1 MAAPLTTED
10 GPVGVINV
18 HATRPDA
25 FGPDDSGSSAPSPPG
40 DDRGDQRAPHER
52 LNRSADKL
60 ARRPDIERALREIA
74 VRLTGIR
81 DPAEVL
87 QLTVDEA
94 VRILRADGAI
104 LDLLDPEQN
113 VLRGAYDSQ
122 MAGRLDDDRL
132 YRQELA
138 LERGVSGRA
147 VVNARSWSPTTT
159 SPTSVRARPRG
170 RRLRPRRRKSGR

>member
-1 MAAPLTTED
+1 MRRSDELRIIGAIADL
-10 GPVGVINV
+10 
-18 HATRPDA
+18 ATIAVTNARLM
-25 FGPDDSGSSAPSPPG
+25 
-40 DDRGDQRAPHER
+40 ER
-52 LNRSADKL
+52 LNRSADEL
-60 ARRPDIERALREIA
+60 ARRADIERALREIA

-104 LDLLDPEQN
+104 LDLLDPERN

-138 LERGVSGRA
+138 S
-147 VVNARSWSPTTT
+147 
-159 SPTSVRARPRG
+159 
-170 RRLRPRRRKSGR
+170 